1 MSDSDSIST
10 RPALRELLRDIIR
23 ANNAEFLLHASSP
36 QLPDSFQ
43 GIHKMR
49 VAAKRIRS
57 VYRLMEWLAPER
69 FDARHAMR
77 GIRKYFKL
85 AGAVRDLQIHEH
97 LLGKY
102 SALMGLTFPRYETFL
117 RGLRLRAQRRLA
129 KRLPSFEPDAL
140 THPAHTLLSLLG
152 RISEEAMLRH
162 AKQNVELRKEE
173 MAIQMPP
180 DDDAKRLHA
189 VRILLKENL
198 YVMSQVNASI
208 HGPVWP
214 ESEIERYKE
223 AAETAGDWHDLDIFA
238 ETLLAQHTARPQLF
252 PDRTSFDRLLEK
264 LTTDKTKALKRYQKQ
279 IRQLL
284 PAAFSPS
291 TQAPTPE
298 KNV

>member
-1 MSDSDSIST
+1 MSDSESIST
-10 RPALRELLRDIIR
+10 RPALRELLRDFIG
-23 ANNAEFLLHASSP
+23 ANNAEFLQYATSP

-57 VYRLMEWLAPER
+57 VYRLMEWLAPEH

-102 SALMGLTFPRYETFL
+102 GAMMGLAFPRYETFL
-117 RGLRLRAQRRLA
+117 RGLRLRAQRKLA
-129 KRLPSFEPDAL
+129 KRLPSFEPFKL
-140 THPAHTLLSLLG
+140 TNPADTLLKLLD
-152 RISEEAMLRH
+152 RTSEEALLRH
-162 AKQNVELRKEE
+162 AKQNVALRTED
-173 MAIQMPP
+173 MSIQMPP
-180 DDDAKRLHA
+180 DDDPKRLHA

-214 ESEIERYKE
+214 ESEIELYKQ
-223 AAETAGDWHDLDIFA
+223 AAETAGDWHDLDVFM
-238 ETLLAQHTARPQLF
+238 ETLVAQQLAQPRLF
-252 PDRTSFDRLLEK
+252 PDRPAYDRIIEK
-264 LTTDKTKALKRYQKQ
+264 LSVDKAKALKRYHKQ
-279 IRQLL
+279 IRLLL
-284 PAAFSPS
+284 PSPTGHPS
-291 TQAPTPE
+291 KPPTPE
-298 KNV
+298 KNA

>member
-10 RPALRELLRDIIR
+10 RPGLRELLRDFIG
-23 ANNAEFLLHASSP
+23 ANNAEFLQHATSP
-36 QLPDSFQ
+36 QLPESFQ

-102 SALMGLTFPRYETFL
+102 CALMGLAFPRYETFL
-117 RGLRLRAQRRLA
+117 RSLRLRAQRRLA
-129 KRLPSFEPDAL
+129 KRLPSFEPDAV
-140 THPAHTLLSLLG
+140 THPAHTLLNLLA
-152 RISEEAMLRH
+152 RISEEALLRH

-180 DDDAKRLHA
+180 DDDPKRLHA

-208 HGPVWP
+208 HGPIWP
-214 ESEIERYKE
+214 ELEIERYKE
-223 AAETAGDWHDLDIFA
+223 AAEIAGDWHDLDIFV
-238 ETLLAQHTARPQLF
+238 ETLMAQQAANLQLF
-252 PDRTSFDRLLEK
+252 PDVRSFDRLMEK
-264 LTTDKTKALKRYQKQ
+264 LSADKSKALKRYQKQ
-279 IRQLL
+279 VRLLL
-284 PAAFSPS
+284 PVGASQPPP
-291 TQAPTPE
+291 PTPE
-298 KNV
+298 KNG